1 MKIFLTSILL
11 IILSSCSFDNKTGIW
26 QNSNES
32 NLKKDQR
39 RIRLEKLS
47 KINLN
52 KRKIFLKKIKKNN
65 K

>member
-1 MKIFLTSILL
+1 M
-11 IILSSCSFDNKTGIW
+11 
-26 QNSNES
+26 QE

-39 RIRLEKLS
+39 HLRLEKLS
-47 KINLN
+47 KVNLK